1 MKVAKWVEAPTGTFI
16 KQSAKTGKR
25 YVEDIFFIHTH
36 LMWLLHV
43 FWPHNRRHTCRLW
56 VERGVTFEN
65 SSKRDPVCLVF
76 LFSCYARVHTPPHL
90 PRITTGRQQRMLL
103 LSFLVFFMFSTVSIK
118 APVSRLPLFFCHII
132 FDSRSKSIFR
142 SPNRSL
148 RISLF
153 ARSSTHFHLAF
164 SLHRAYLSNTAILC
178 GEITTT

>member
-1 MKVAKWVEAPTGTFI
+1 MSAVGRAGRNIRKLFEAG
-16 KQSAKTGKR
+16 SR
-25 YVEDIFFIHTH
+25 VSC
-36 LMWLLHV
+36 V
-43 FWPHNRRHTCRLW
+43 F
-56 VERGVTFEN
+56 
-65 SSKRDPVCLVF
+65 VF
-76 LFSCYARVHTPPHL
+76 MLRARAHTPSSPKNNN
-90 PRITTGRQQRMLL
+90 RTIAANAIAKFFG
-103 LSFLVFFMFSTVSIK
+103 FFMFSTVSIK

>member
-76 LFSCYARVHTPPHL
+76 LFSCYARVHTPPHP

-103 LSFLVFFMFSTVSIK
+103 LSFLVFYVLYRVNKGTSLPSASIFLSYHFRLSLQIYL
-118 APVSRLPLFFCHII
+118 PVSQQVSSNFII
-132 FDSRSKSIFR
+132 CPKQHAL
-142 SPNRSL
+142 SL
-148 RISLF
+148 GLF
-153 ARSSTHFHLAF
+153 AAQGIFVKYSYPMR
-164 SLHRAYLSNTAILC
+164 
-178 GEITTT
+178 